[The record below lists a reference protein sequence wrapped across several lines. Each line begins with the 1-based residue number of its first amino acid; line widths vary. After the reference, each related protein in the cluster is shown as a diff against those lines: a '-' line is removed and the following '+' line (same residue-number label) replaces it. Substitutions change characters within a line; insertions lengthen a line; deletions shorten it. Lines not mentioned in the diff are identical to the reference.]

1 MCSPKSK
8 FIFYFVE
15 KNEVMNKIELLQVN
29 KTVQYIYIPTK
40 VIKKIQIVYQI
51 LFSQIL
57 MTPLLS
63 QLPQQL

>member
-8 FIFYFVE
+8 FVFYFVE
-15 KNEVMNKIELLQVN
+15 KNEVMNKIGLLQVN
-29 KTVQYIYIPTK
+29 KTVQYIYIPSI
-40 VIKKIQIVYQI
+40 VIKKIQIEYQI

-57 MTPLLS
+57 MTALLS

>member
-8 FIFYFVE
+8 FVFYFVE
-15 KNEVMNKIELLQVN
+15 KNEVMNKIGLLQVN
-29 KTVQYIYIPTK
+29 KTVQYIYIPSI
-40 VIKKIQIVYQI
+40 VIKEIQIEYQI

-57 MTPLLS
+57 MTALLS

>member
-8 FIFYFVE
+8 FFFYFVE

>member
-8 FIFYFVE
+8 FVFYFVE
-15 KNEVMNKIELLQVN
+15 KNEVMNKIGLLQVN
-29 KTVQYIYIPTK
+29 KTVQYIYIPSI
-40 VIKKIQIVYQI
+40 VIKKIEIEYQI

-57 MTPLLS
+57 MTALLS

>member
-8 FIFYFVE
+8 FVFYFVE
-15 KNEVMNKIELLQVN
+15 KNEVMNKIGLLQVN
-29 KTVQYIYIPTK
+29 KTVQCIYIPSI
-40 VIKKIQIVYQI
+40 VIKKIQIEYQI

-57 MTPLLS
+57 MTALLS

>member
-8 FIFYFVE
+8 FVFYFVE
-15 KNEVMNKIELLQVN
+15 KNEAMNKIGLLQVN
-29 KTVQYIYIPTK
+29 KTVQYIYIPSI
-40 VIKKIQIVYQI
+40 VIKKIQIEYQI

-57 MTPLLS
+57 MTALLS

>member
-29 KTVQYIYIPTK
+29 KTVKYIYIPTK
-40 VIKKIQIVYQI
+40 VIKKIQIGYQI

-57 MTPLLS
+57 MTVLLS

>member
-15 KNEVMNKIELLQVN
+15 KNVMNKIELLQVN